1 MFCYYNLNKLISSYL
16 PDEERHKIAKAF
28 IFGAD
33 AHETQVRSSGE
44 PYFTHPV
51 AVACILAELR
61 MDVDTVIAALL
72 HDVVEDTE
80 YTAEDISERFGD
92 KVAQLVEGVTKLTQI
107 RHKNK
112 VEQQAE
118 NFRKLLLSV
127 TKDVRVIFIK
137 LADRLHNMR
146 TLAPLK
152 PEKKRRVS
160 KETLDVFAPLAHRLG
175 INTLKEQLETL
186 AFEGMHPYRYHILE
200 EKVKKV
206 EKNKEKFLS
215 SKRSF
220 S

>member
-1 MFCYYNLNKLISSYL
+1 MFCFYDLNQLISQYL
-16 PDEERHKIAKAF
+16 PHRERLKIAQAF

-61 MDVDTVIAALL
+61 MDVDTIIAALL

-80 YTAEDISERFGD
+80 YTADDISNIFGK

-107 RHKNK
+107 RHKNRA
-112 VEQQAE
+112 EQQAE
-118 NFRKLLLSV
+118 NFRKMLLSV

-152 PEKKRRVS
+152 PEKKRRIS

-186 AFEGMHPYRYHILE
+186 AFEGMYPYRYHILE
-200 EKVKKV
+200 RNNFV
-206 EKNKEKFLS
+206 
-215 SKRSF
+215 
-220 S
+220 